1 LRDAKAERFSLLLLA
16 MQSNTSGAVVAF
28 VGVGVTDAGGGGTIA
43 DGDDFAPGA
52 TVVVGGGEGQS
63 QRA

>member
-1 LRDAKAERFSLLLLA
+1 
-16 MQSNTSGAVVAF
+16 MQNATTSGAVVAF
-28 VGVGVTDAGGGGTIA
+28 VGVGVTDAGGGTIA

-52 TVVVGGGEGQS
+52 TVVVGGGEGQA